1 MIKNRKIYVCDK
13 CKKEITGEVFDIAFG
28 VYNRLDEVEDWD
40 GNEFHLCE
48 NCVTGILNSIDN
60 YDKNP
65 FKEST
70 CSFTGKFIPNNGVA
84 TSPFKENEPFTV
96 TFSGNKVPSSTEKD
110 IWKAIELPEL
120 TEKDMNVELPY
131 GVEKNQ
137 KKTYNLADLLAEKSK
152 PSKSEEYDLPD
163 FEAKKEQETGELS
176 KAVSNLNNKLAEF
189 SKVAALTPSKKNVA
203 ESPVG
208 RSLADKLIANISDVS
223 FGEIWMPGALD
234 RRLETIEKSLT
245 PQEIDYLRRL
255 DANGQLTNFFGQVFE
270 DAIKKA

>member
-96 TFSGNKVPSSTEKD
+96 TFSGNKVPSGTKKD

-137 KKTYNLADLLAEKSK
+137 KKTYNLADLLAERSK
-152 PSKSEEYDLPD
+152 PSKSEEYDLK
-163 FEAKKEQETGELS
+163 AKKETEELS
-176 KAVSNLNNKLAEF
+176 KAVSNLNNKLTEF
-189 SKVAALTPSKKNVA
+189 SKVAALTPSNKNVA
-203 ESPVG
+203 ESSVG
-208 RSLADKLIANISDVS
+208 RTLADKLITHISDIS
-223 FGEIWMPGALD
+223 FGEILLPGVLD
-234 RRLETIEKSLT
+234 HRLEAIEKSLT
-245 PQEIDYLRRL
+245 PQEIDYLRKL
-255 DANGQLTNFFGQVFE
+255 DADGELTNFFGKVFE

>member
-48 NCVTGILNSIDN
+48 SCVTDILNSIDN

-70 CSFTGKFIPNNGVA
+70 CSFTGKFIPNDGVV
-84 TSPFKENEPFTV
+84 TSPFKENEPFTI
-96 TFSGNKVPSSTEKD
+96 TFSGNKIPSGTKKD
-110 IWKAIELPEL
+110 IWKDIELPEL

-137 KKTYNLADLLAEKSK
+137 KKVYNLTDLLAEKSK
-152 PSKSEEYDLPD
+152 PSKS
-163 FEAKKEQETGELS
+163 KEKQEIEELS
-176 KAVSNLNNKLAEF
+176 KAVSNLNSKLTEF
-189 SKVAALTPSKKNVA
+189 SKVAALTPSSKNVG
-203 ESPVG
+203 ESSIG
-208 RSLADKLIANISDVS
+208 RTLADKLIKNISDVS
-223 FGEIWMPGALD
+223 FGEILLPDALD
-234 RRLETIEKSLT
+234 RRLEAIEKSLT
-245 PQEIDYLRRL
+245 PQEINYLRKL
-255 DANGQLTNFFGQVFE
+255 DADGELTNFFGQVFE

>member
-48 NCVTGILNSIDN
+48 SCVTDILNSIDN

-96 TFSGNKVPSSTEKD
+96 TFSGNKVPSGTKKD

-137 KKTYNLADLLAEKSK
+137 KKVYNLTELLAEKSK
-152 PSKSEEYDLPD
+152 PSKS
-163 FEAKKEQETGELS
+163 KEKQETGELN
-176 KAVSNLNNKLAEF
+176 KAVSNLNSKLIEF
-189 SKVAALTPSKKNVA
+189 SKVAALTPSNKKVT
-203 ESPVG
+203 ESSVG
-208 RSLADKLIANISDVS
+208 RTLANKLITNISDVS

-234 RRLETIEKSLT
+234 RRLEAIEKSLT
-245 PQEIDYLRRL
+245 PQEIDYLRKL
-255 DANGQLTNFFGQVFE
+255 DADGELTNFFGQVFE

>member
-48 NCVTGILNSIDN
+48 SCVTDILNSIDN

-70 CSFTGKFIPNNGVA
+70 CSFTGKFIPNDGVA

-96 TFSGNKVPSSTEKD
+96 TFSGNKVPSGTKKD
-110 IWKAIELPEL
+110 IWKDIELPEL

-137 KKTYNLADLLAEKSK
+137 KKVYNLTDLLAEKSK
-152 PSKSEEYDLPD
+152 PSKS
-163 FEAKKEQETGELS
+163 KEKQETEGLS
-176 KAVSNLNNKLAEF
+176 EAVSNLNSKLVEF

-208 RSLADKLIANISDVS
+208 RSLADKLITNISDIS

-234 RRLETIEKSLT
+234 RRLEAIEKSLT

>member
-48 NCVTGILNSIDN
+48 SCVTGILDSIDD
-60 YDKNP
+60 YDKDP

-70 CSFTGKFIPNNGVA
+70 RSFTGKFIPDNGTVVGGVSLD
-84 TSPFKENEPFTV
+84 TKPYTITFYGGKPSIEKKE
-96 TFSGNKVPSSTEKD
+96 D
-110 IWKAIELPEL
+110 LWKAVELPEL

-131 GVEKNQ
+131 GVEKNH
-137 KKTYNLADLLAEKSK
+137 KKIYNLADLLAERSK
-152 PSKSEEYDLPD
+152 PSKSEEYNLK
-163 FEAKKEQETGELS
+163 AKQETTELS
-176 KAVSNLNNKLAEF
+176 KAVSNLNNKLTEF
-189 SKVAALTPSKKNVA
+189 SKVAALTPSNKSVA
-203 ESPVG
+203 ESSVG
-208 RSLADKLIANISDVS
+208 RTLADKLIKNISNVS

-234 RRLETIEKSLT
+234 RRLEAIEKSLT
-245 PQEIDYLRRL
+245 PQEIDYLRKL
-255 DANGQLTNFFGQVFE
+255 DADGELTNFFGQVFE